1 MKINPKKLFF
11 LFLHIVF
18 VIAAVWTLL
27 VSNPIF
33 CLEWGRGKKEVKQLL
48 AERSHDA
55 KHKVLVF
62 LDYQDEL
69 KVCVLQKKLLG
80 YEECLTSHVNG
91 GPNNTKEDLENSLKN
106 GGFFSQPVGQD
117 GLHAYC
123 GIHRGITNNK
133 DIVAVRVD
141 GVPLEMVY
149 LPEMDVTL
157 FYKIVIDTGNPLNYD
172 YSLGTVEII
181 SIQ

>member
-1 MKINPKKLFF
+1 MKKNPKKL
-11 LFLHIVF
+11 LLLLMHIVF
-18 VIAAVWTLL
+18 VLAAVWTLL
-27 VSNPIF
+27 ISNPVF
-33 CLEWGRGKKEVKQLL
+33 CLEWGRGEKEVKQLL

-80 YEECLTSHVNG
+80 YEECLTSYVNG
-91 GPNNTKEDLENSLKN
+91 GPSNTKEDLENALKN
-106 GGFFSQPVGQD
+106 SGFFSQPVGQD

-123 GIHRGITNNK
+123 GIYRGITNNK
-133 DIVAVRVD
+133 DIVAVRAE

-149 LPEMDVTL
+149 LPDMDITL
-157 FYKIVIDTGNPLNYD
+157 FYKILIGIGNPPDHD
-172 YSLGTVEII
+172 YSLGTLEII
-181 SIQ
+181 SIE